1 MMQTINTTPCEI
13 AVAAIRGDYLSI
25 RVDIDL
31 SCDGETPEFNLED
44 YLYSSELWEVTRNI
58 DEANPSG
65 GIVRVS
71 KVFDFTIELY
81 SSDNPPFIV
90 LSLDGSQT
98 AQLKPEV
105 PYRWDIRWFQS
116 LAPESVKTIS
126 YGPLVVK

>member
-13 AVAAIRGDYLSI
+13 AVAAIRGDYLAI

-31 SCDGETPEFNLED
+31 SCEENPEDVSIED

-58 DEANPSG
+58 DESNPNG

-81 SSDNPPFIV
+81 SSDEPQFIV
-90 LSLDGSQT
+90 ISLDGTET
-98 AQLKPEV
+98 ARLKPEV
-105 PYRWDIRWFQS
+105 PYRWDIRWFKT
-116 LAPESVKTIS
+116 PESVKTIS
-126 YGPLVVK
+126 FGPLVVK